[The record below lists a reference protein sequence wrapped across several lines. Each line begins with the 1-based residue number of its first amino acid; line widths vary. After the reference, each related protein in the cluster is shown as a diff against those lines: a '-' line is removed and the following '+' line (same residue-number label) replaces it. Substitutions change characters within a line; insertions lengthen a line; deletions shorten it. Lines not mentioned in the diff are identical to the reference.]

1 MAIIECI
8 DIVMQP
14 FMWALTAV
22 FQLLTAA
29 GAFPIYLFMFFI
41 GVSLRLI
48 LKPIIG
54 EATGKGADSRRQN
67 SQKKPKT
74 TD

>member
-1 MAIIECI
+1 MAMIDCI

-14 FMWALTAV
+14 LMWGLTTV
-22 FQLLTAA
+22 YRLLTSA

-54 EATGKGADSRRQN
+54 EALGRGSESRRN
-67 SQKKPKT
+67 KSQKKSASS
-74 TD
+74 D

>member
-1 MAIIECI
+1 MAMIEAI
-8 DIVMQP
+8 DVVMTP
-14 FMWALTAV
+14 LMWGLTTV
-22 FQLLTAA
+22 YRILTSA

-54 EATGKGADSRRQN
+54 EALGKNTKSRR
-67 SQKKPKT
+67 SKSKEKPASN
-74 TD
+74 D